1 MASEVATT
9 TNTTSRRTGR
19 RSSSRAALQRAVSEK
34 KVLLV
39 LDDVWSD
46 VAWKKVLENA
56 FRAGARGG
64 SRVLVMTSKV
74 MVARQM
80 KVVHIHRVE
89 KLQLEDVGAWRLL
102 KN

>member
-1 MASEVATT
+1 MKEGPAGV
-9 TNTTSRRTGR
+9 GR
-19 RSSSRAALQRAVSEK
+19 RVERRGLEGDPSPVWKEVLQ
-34 KVLLV
+34 
-39 LDDVWSD
+39 
-46 VAWKKVLENA
+46 NA
-56 FRAGARGG
+56 FRVGARGG